1 MAELNFDVIS
11 LNTAGLGDFIKRRK
25 VFNYLK
31 KHVSRKGIVFLQET
45 HSLRKDEKMWTNQF
59 GCGTGSIIFSHG
71 KSDAR
76 GVLIAFREAVKYSIR
91 SKHVDKEGRYI
102 VLDVL
107 IDNNPVILVNYYAP
121 NVESDQLKYF
131 DELTHI
137 FDQLQA
143 SENTTFIWG
152 GDFNLFFDIE
162 LDADGGSPKLKVKS
176 VSKLLSMMS
185 ENDLCDIFRI
195 RNPETKH
202 FTWRRKSPFKQRRLD
217 FFLISDILQE
227 NIKSIDIIPSVQS
240 DHSAILLKLSPA
252 TDGSRGR
259 AYWKFNS
266 SLTQDKYFTDSLKT
280 QIPNFVREASAHG
293 DPLLRWEYMKFKC
306 REFSRNYSIQ
316 KSKERKLKR
325 LSLEKRIAD
334 LENSISS
341 NSSQEVLDEYHKCKS
356 DLETLYDYITAG
368 IILRS
373 KTNWYEHGEKS
384 SKYFLN
390 LEKRN
395 KAKSHIRKLLTEHGQ
410 EINRPDRIMSH
421 IKGFY
426 SSLYKRRSAKT
437 EAECLKYLS
446 TFSIPKL
453 SQSESDSCEGLFNKR
468 ECWEA
473 LSSMKNGKSPGND
486 GLTRE
491 FYVCFFDEICDF
503 LIEALNESFNIGQ
516 MSNSQRQAVITLIE
530 KKDKDK
536 RLLKNWRP
544 ISLINVD
551 AKIASK
557 ILASRVK
564 KVLASIVNHDQTAYV
579 KGRYIGESIRLVNDI
594 FEFTE
599 KNDISGLLFSAD
611 FEKAFDSIEHSF
623 LFAALKSFGFGPQFI
638 QWVRAIFRDAESC
651 VMNNGHST
659 GYFPLERGTRQGD
672 PLSAYLF
679 ILCVET
685 LFIQIRESDNVKGI
699 KLGNFEVKL
708 SAYAD
713 DADFLTSDAC
723 SLKTVFQICD
733 TFYLYSSLKLNLEKS
748 EACWIGDKMG
758 CEEKPINCK
767 WVNIKTNAIRALGVF
782 NSYDTDLEQKLNF
795 LDNLKCL
802 NDVLRLWEFRG
813 LTLAGRILIFKSLA
827 LSKLLYACTM
837 KVPSKFII
845 DQLNTL
851 QKNFIWN
858 NKRPKIK
865 HSTLIADYKEGG
877 YKDVDIENKIAALK
891 TKWVTRLI
899 DKNFHPWKIIPNLL
913 LSDTGGVDVIFHQN
927 LQVSK
932 QCIAQIKQFPKFYQD
947 LIQIWAL
954 ASENEP
960 SNAID
965 IGHEVLWNNKLITS
979 NGESLFNRQ
988 FIIKGILTVR
998 DIMGENGSPLSWQ
1011 DAQERYSLSNALTF
1025 KWYGLVRSIPRKWKN
1040 ELSISNAHLLGTNEE
1055 SRMINITSK
1064 TAYKRLVTSLIKPP
1078 TAQKSLAS
1086 LLGLTDIDWSN
1097 VYMLP
1102 RQVTIESSLRSFQY
1116 KILNNVLYLNEK
1128 LFKFKIIESPL
1139 CSLCKKENESVIH
1152 LFCTCTV
1159 TRNLFEHL
1167 RLWLAGIS
1175 LLENINLEPQA
1186 IILGIWDTNN
1196 DDFALINHI
1205 LLLFKRYIYLK
1216 RAERLGP
1223 NINGMKSFIKSIET
1237 IECRIASAKDKLSS
1251 HYKKWEKL
1259 LPLL

>member
-1 MAELNFDVIS
+1 
-11 LNTAGLGDFIKRRK
+11 
-25 VFNYLK
+25 
-31 KHVSRKGIVFLQET
+31 
-45 HSLRKDEKMWTNQF
+45 
-59 GCGTGSIIFSHG
+59 
-71 KSDAR
+71 
-76 GVLIAFREAVKYSIR
+76 
-91 SKHVDKEGRYI
+91 
-102 VLDVL
+102 
-107 IDNNPVILVNYYAP
+107 
-121 NVESDQLKYF
+121 
-131 DELTHI
+131 
-137 FDQLQA
+137 
-143 SENTTFIWG
+143 
-152 GDFNLFFDIE
+152 
-162 LDADGGSPKLKVKS
+162 
-176 VSKLLSMMS
+176 
-185 ENDLCDIFRI
+185 
-195 RNPETKH
+195 
-202 FTWRRKSPFKQRRLD
+202 
-217 FFLISDILQE
+217 
-227 NIKSIDIIPSVQS
+227 
-240 DHSAILLKLSPA
+240 
-252 TDGSRGR
+252 
-259 AYWKFNS
+259 
-266 SLTQDKYFTDSLKT
+266 
-280 QIPNFVREASAHG
+280 
-293 DPLLRWEYMKFKC
+293 
-306 REFSRNYSIQ
+306 
-316 KSKERKLKR
+316 
-325 LSLEKRIAD
+325 
-334 LENSISS
+334 
-341 NSSQEVLDEYHKCKS
+341 
-356 DLETLYDYITAG
+356 
-368 IILRS
+368 
-373 KTNWYEHGEKS
+373 
-384 SKYFLN
+384 
-390 LEKRN
+390 
-395 KAKSHIRKLLTEHGQ
+395 
-410 EINRPDRIMSH
+410 
-421 IKGFY
+421 
-426 SSLYKRRSAKT
+426 
-437 EAECLKYLS
+437 
-446 TFSIPKL
+446 
-453 SQSESDSCEGLFNKR
+453 
-468 ECWEA
+468 
-473 LSSMKNGKSPGND
+473 
-486 GLTRE
+486 
-491 FYVCFFDEICDF
+491 
-503 LIEALNESFNIGQ
+503 
-516 MSNSQRQAVITLIE
+516 
-530 KKDKDK
+530 
-536 RLLKNWRP
+536 
-544 ISLINVD
+544 
-551 AKIASK
+551 
-557 ILASRVK
+557 
-564 KVLASIVNHDQTAYV
+564 
-579 KGRYIGESIRLVNDI
+579 
-594 FEFTE
+594 
-599 KNDISGLLFSAD
+599 
-611 FEKAFDSIEHSF
+611 
-623 LFAALKSFGFGPQFI
+623 
-638 QWVRAIFRDAESC
+638 
-651 VMNNGHST
+651 
-659 GYFPLERGTRQGD
+659 
-672 PLSAYLF
+672 
-679 ILCVET
+679 
-685 LFIQIRESDNVKGI
+685 
-699 KLGNFEVKL
+699 
-708 SAYAD
+708 
-713 DADFLTSDAC
+713 
-723 SLKTVFQICD
+723 
-733 TFYLYSSLKLNLEKS
+733 
-748 EACWIGDKMG
+748 MG

-782 NSYDTDLEQKLNF
+782 NSYDTDLEQKLDF

-837 KVPSKFII
+837 RVPSKFII

-851 QKNFIWN
+851 HKNFIWN

-913 LSDTGGVDVIFHQN
+913 LSDIGGVDVIFHQN

-1139 CSLCKKENESVIH
+1139 CSLCKKENESVLH

-1237 IECRIASAKDKLSS
+1237 IECRIASAKGKLSS

>member
-1 MAELNFDVIS
+1 M
-11 LNTAGLGDFIKRRK
+11 
-25 VFNYLK
+25 
-31 KHVSRKGIVFLQET
+31 
-45 HSLRKDEKMWTNQF
+45 
-59 GCGTGSIIFSHG
+59 
-71 KSDAR
+71 
-76 GVLIAFREAVKYSIR
+76 LIEFEV
-91 SKHVDKEGRYI
+91 
-102 VLDVL
+102 
-107 IDNNPVILVNYYAP
+107 
-121 NVESDQLKYF
+121 
-131 DELTHI
+131 
-137 FDQLQA
+137 
-143 SENTTFIWG
+143 
-152 GDFNLFFDIE
+152 
-162 LDADGGSPKLKVKS
+162 
-176 VSKLLSMMS
+176 
-185 ENDLCDIFRI
+185 
-195 RNPETKH
+195 H
-202 FTWRRKSPFKQRRLD
+202 FQC
-217 FFLISDILQE
+217 
-227 NIKSIDIIPSVQS
+227 N
-240 DHSAILLKLSPA
+240 
-252 TDGSRGR
+252 
-259 AYWKFNS
+259 
-266 SLTQDKYFTDSLKT
+266 
-280 QIPNFVREASAHG
+280 
-293 DPLLRWEYMKFKC
+293 
-306 REFSRNYSIQ
+306 
-316 KSKERKLKR
+316 
-325 LSLEKRIAD
+325 
-334 LENSISS
+334 
-341 NSSQEVLDEYHKCKS
+341 
-356 DLETLYDYITAG
+356 
-368 IILRS
+368 
-373 KTNWYEHGEKS
+373 
-384 SKYFLN
+384 
-390 LEKRN
+390 
-395 KAKSHIRKLLTEHGQ
+395 
-410 EINRPDRIMSH
+410 
-421 IKGFY
+421 
-426 SSLYKRRSAKT
+426 
-437 EAECLKYLS
+437 
-446 TFSIPKL
+446 
-453 SQSESDSCEGLFNKR
+453 
-468 ECWEA
+468 EA
-473 LSSMKNGKSPGND
+473 LSS
-486 GLTRE
+486 LTL
-491 FYVCFFDEICDF
+491 C
-503 LIEALNESFNIGQ
+503 
-516 MSNSQRQAVITLIE
+516 VITPVRR
-530 KKDKDK
+530 DKT
-536 RLLKNWRP
+536 
-544 ISLINVD
+544 D
-551 AKIASK
+551 AIHS
-557 ILASRVK
+557 VN
-564 KVLASIVNHDQTAYV
+564 IV
-579 KGRYIGESIRLVNDI
+579 
-594 FEFTE
+594 
-599 KNDISGLLFSAD
+599 
-611 FEKAFDSIEHSF
+611 
-623 LFAALKSFGFGPQFI
+623 
-638 QWVRAIFRDAESC
+638 
-651 VMNNGHST
+651 
-659 GYFPLERGTRQGD
+659 
-672 PLSAYLF
+672 
-679 ILCVET
+679 
-685 LFIQIRESDNVKGI
+685 
-699 KLGNFEVKL
+699 
-708 SAYAD
+708 
-713 DADFLTSDAC
+713 
-723 SLKTVFQICD
+723 
-733 TFYLYSSLKLNLEKS
+733 SLKLNLEKS

-851 QKNFIWN
+851 HKNFIWN

-913 LSDTGGVDVIFHQN
+913 LSDIGGVDVIFHQN

-1139 CSLCKKENESVIH
+1139 CSLCKKENESVLH